1 MQDQLV
7 LAVATALAAKG
18 GEALIVGGGSAL
30 GRLYRLLRDRF
41 RHNGTDVAVP
51 DDAIVDRYL
60 VDRAVLAEKL
70 GQLMAADPDLRAEVE
85 SLWRAAGP
93 ELAADSGGVVNQFS
107 GTATRVV
114 QARDIRGNVS
124 F

>member
-18 GEALIVGGGSAL
+18 GEALIVDGGGGAL
-30 GRLYRLLRDRF
+30 GRLYRLLRDR
-41 RHNGTDVAVP
+41 
-51 DDAIVDRYL
+51 
-60 VDRAVLAEKL
+60 E
-70 GQLMAADPDLRAEVE
+70 
-85 SLWRAAGP
+85 
-93 ELAADSGGVVNQFS
+93 
-107 GTATRVV
+107 RVV